1 MDTEGV
7 GVGQAAVATVSVSI
21 EPARQAELVEMMRLG
36 DQFALELYPP
46 ESCFL
51 LDLSELES
59 AGIEVFVAR
68 EAAAGAKIARHGSE
82 RLALGMVALIDNSDG
97 TGEIKR
103 MFVLE
108 SARGRGVARALLDPL
123 EARAAERGIR
133 LLRLETGTE
142 HTAALSLYLS
152 LGYRRIARFGPYV
165 DSEFS
170 VCMEKQLVEARARS

>member
-1 MDTEGV
+1 MDTDSGEG
-7 GVGQAAVATVSVSI
+7 GQATVAAVTVSI
-21 EPARQAELVEMMRLG
+21 EPARQADLVEMMRLG

-46 ESCFL
+46 EGCFL
-51 LDLSELES
+51 LDLSELEC

-68 EAAAGAKIARHGSE
+68 EAAADAQIARHGLE
-82 RLALGMVALIDNSDG
+82 RPALGMVALVDHADG
-97 TGEIKR
+97 PGEIKR

-108 SARGRGVARALLDPL
+108 SARGRGVARALLGPL
-123 EARAAERGIR
+123 EARATERGIR
-133 LLRLETGTE
+133 LLLLETGTE

-170 VCMEKQLVEARARS
+170 VCMEKRLFKAQARS